1 MPLQQSDNAPTVND
15 RVLSI
20 GVFPQEL
27 GYDDAADASLA
38 SRVKSGNAA
47 LVAAGVDV
55 VFVLITTV
63 PSEAERVIRETMAKA
78 EFGVAMIGAGLR
90 LLPENS
96 VLFERVL
103 NAVIDIDPRIRLCFN
118 TRPEDTIDAVARW
131 IHL

>member
-1 MPLQQSDNAPTVND
+1 
-15 RVLSI
+15 
-20 GVFPQEL
+20 
-27 GYDDAADASLA
+27 
-38 SRVKSGNAA
+38 
-47 LVAAGVDV
+47 
-55 VFVLITTV
+55 
-63 PSEAERVIRETMAKA
+63 MAKA

-103 NAVIDIDPRIRLCFN
+103 NAVIDVDPRIRLCFN

>member
-1 MPLQQSDNAPTVND
+1 MPHLKTDIAPPVND

-20 GVFPQEL
+20 GVSPQEL
-27 GYDDAADASLA
+27 GYDAATEASLI
-38 SRVKSGNAA
+38 SRVESGNAA

-63 PSEAERVIRETMAKA
+63 PSDAERIIRDTMAKT

-96 VLFERVL
+96 VLFERVI
-103 NAVIDIDPRIRLCFN
+103 NAVVDVSPRIRLSFN
-118 TRPEDTIDAVARW
+118 TKPEDTTEAVARW
-131 IHL
+131 IQS